1 MLYDIGD
8 EVRVHDNLQVG
19 QRYKPM
25 PFLEKMKKFRGHT
38 VTIAD
43 KDILA
48 NAYLIEEDGQSSFWT
63 DEMFIGDEVMI
74 CGSW

>member
-8 EVRVHDNLQVG
+8 RVRVKNDLQVG

-25 PFLEKMKKFRGHT
+25 PFLEKMKQFRGQT

-63 DEMFIGDEVMI
+63 DDMFNSE
-74 CGSW
+74 GSNFNE